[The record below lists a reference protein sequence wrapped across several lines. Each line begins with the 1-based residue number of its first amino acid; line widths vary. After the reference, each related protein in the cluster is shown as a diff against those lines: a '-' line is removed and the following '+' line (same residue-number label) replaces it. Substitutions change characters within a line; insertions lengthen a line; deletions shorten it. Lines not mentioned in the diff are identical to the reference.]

1 MSNEEELDE
10 YLGDA
15 DVIISELAQQ
25 MISLKFDLNNG
36 DISQDEFDE
45 LVGDVMD
52 LEQIH
57 ELVDNIERKANVEKA
72 AKAIAKIVGMI
83 L

>member
-45 LVGDVMD
+45 P
-52 LEQIH
+52 
-57 ELVDNIERKANVEKA
+57 
-72 AKAIAKIVGMI
+72 
-83 L
+83 